1 MLPEVSV
8 VYLRRG
14 GAQGEVLLGEKLT
27 GLGAGRL
34 VGPGGKLEPGETP
47 VDAAVREVREEI
59 GVEVAPADL
68 RPVGALDY
76 HFPDRPA
83 WSQRSHVFV
92 ADRWRGRPVESVEL
106 RPAWFALDAVP
117 YDRMWDDAR
126 RWLPAVLRGATV
138 DASCVFA
145 ADLAT
150 VSRWEPRPA

>member
-14 GAQGEVLLGEKLT
+14 GATGEVLLGEKLT
-27 GLGAGRL
+27 GLGAGRI
-34 VGPGGKLEPGETP
+34 VGPGGKLETGESP

-59 GVEVAPADL
+59 GVDVDAHDL
-68 RPVGALDY
+68 RAVGFLDY
-76 HFPDRPA
+76 HFPHRPA

-92 ADRWRGRPVESVEL
+92 ADRWTGEPIESAEL
-106 RPAWFALDAVP
+106 RPAWFALAAVP

-126 RWLPAVLRGATV
+126 RWLPAVLRGANV

-145 ADLAT
+145 EDLAT
-150 VSRWEPRPA
+150 VSRWEPRRT